1 MRGFKLYFILIFIG
15 LAINSKAQNRTLLGL
30 FGGGEGVIQ
39 SWKYGN
45 STPAP
50 PQFSLTNWYQSH
62 SNYGGFTV
70 VNSNAR
76 SGKYA
81 YNANGGST
89 QGSENGPL
97 IPIDGG
103 STKKWVLQFY
113 AKIMN
118 PSPSGGVYMS
128 FGYLRT
134 PNSDGS
140 SGSNTTYGMAG
151 GPSGA
156 YSYTKVVTTSATITN
171 ANYVALL
178 AGATRSGGYN
188 GTNIDDIAI
197 YETDDGLV
205 DNTSP
210 DAPTNLNIAQN
221 SICPGSAANVSWSSP
236 SSGTDG
242 GGYLVVRYTTN
253 PAANDLPNVNGI
265 YAFGNTITNTNT
277 GSVVYQ
283 GSNTAFTD
291 STCFSNTT
299 YYYNVF
305 TYDKAYN
312 YSAAATTSIATADI
326 GPSTITGVTP
336 NNGPMSSSI
345 IITGT
350 NFNFVPR
357 FNDVW
362 FGPVKGTITAATGTQ
377 LTVTIP
383 KQATYELITH
393 LNYASRKT
401 GKASVP
407 FRTLFTG
414 KLNSGSMWSV
424 NSSLNL
430 GSNQLTRNVVFGD
443 LNLDGK
449 AEQVVVRGNSTSYGL
464 GILSNSTTAGSAST
478 ISFAN
483 SIGLGCPSNPID
495 VKLSDLNGDGKLDI
509 VFISAA
515 SNNTLSIYQNN
526 FVSGTTFAAASFGS
540 RLDISTGSTGGGEK
554 LYVSVGDIDGDGLPD
569 IVTKLESSYFS
580 VFLNTSSNGNIS
592 FGPRNDISVGDWVS
606 GISLG
611 DLDKDGKND
620 IIIASENLS
629 SLLVYKNNSIVG
641 NISLG
646 TPLNLSIDAGSQ
658 NVKVFDIDLDGYLD
672 LVTTCSSAA
681 KVNIFKNLLSGTSPS
696 GTNFTSSNF
705 DTKQVLTT
713 GTSPL
718 GFDYADLDGDGL
730 IDLGVVNNGVGTVS
744 LFKNTSS
751 NGAISFSS
759 KIDYTISNTSLWSMA
774 FVDLNYDN
782 LPDMAF
788 TANNDWSVYYKK
800 NYPFPN
806 ISSITNNICANATV
820 TITGSN
826 LDDATSVTVGGTSVN
841 FSIVSVSS
849 ITFTA
854 TAGVTGSVVVTAPLG
869 NSTYAT
875 AFALG
880 SPTSA
885 TITANSPTTLNANGF
900 YQAYDVVSLTAGN
913 GSTYVWSGGTSLN
926 TAANTFK
933 SSGKYQLT
941 MTNASGCVSSTIV
954 QVLVIVKG
962 LDVYGNVT
970 EDPTVQVTPFGDINR
985 NYAVDKN
992 GIIRDTRS
1000 GNDGSSAT
1008 NASTSAFQIKLE
1020 YPNSADGIYWIKND
1034 NLNSGNAFQI
1044 YADMTTEGGGWMLL
1058 NSSGGRAA
1066 STEITSITSLSTQG
1080 YLPRA
1085 TVIAMSNISTSV
1097 LIKSGPDRTTG
1108 YTYVAVSTD
1117 NRPIVALRSGDTSNN
1132 GAGTWHNSVYTSF
1145 SPSVGSA
1152 TWSDVSGVA
1161 NGWPNMFHSNGSGGA
1176 VHWLPSYSQGAG
1188 LNWDTGYY
1196 YSTWIR

>member
-1 MRGFKLYFILIFIG
+1 MMKGFKLYFLLIFIG
-15 LAINSKAQNRTLLGL
+15 LAINSKAQNRSFMGLL
-30 FGGGEGVIQ
+30 GGGEGVTQ
-39 SWKYGN
+39 SFIFGN
-45 STPAP
+45 SNPVP
-50 PQFSLTNWYQSH
+50 PSYDLSNWWKAH
-62 SNYGGFTV
+62 SNYGGFSVT
-70 VNSNAR
+70 NSGVR
-76 SGKYA
+76 SGNSA
-81 YNANGGST
+81 YTSSGGGT
-89 QGSENGPL
+89 AGVIHGPL
-97 IPIDGG
+97 ISIAGN
-103 STKKWVLQFY
+103 SNKKWVLQFY
-113 AKIMN
+113 GKYNGGGVNGSSSVSLGYQRATDVSGN
-118 PSPSGGVYMS
+118 GQSSTYSFSPS
-128 FGYLRT
+128 R
-134 PNSDGS
+134 S
-140 SGSNTTYGMAG
+140 STTYLKYTLTNVGTTLASYIALRAVDLRG
-151 GPSGA
+151 GD
-156 YSYTKVVTTSATITN
+156 
-171 ANYVALL
+171 
-178 AGATRSGGYN
+178 N
-188 GTNIDDIAI
+188 GTSNIDDIAI

-205 DNTSP
+205 DDTAP
-210 DAPTNLNIAQN
+210 DAPTNLNSALN
-221 SICPGSAANVSWSSP
+221 SICPGSATELSWSGP
-236 SSGTDG
+236 ATGTDG
-242 GGYLVVRYTTN
+242 GGYLVVRYSTN

-265 YAFGNTITNTNT
+265 YEFGNTITNTNT

-283 GSNTAFTD
+283 GANTAFTD

-312 YSAAATTSIATADI
+312 YSTAATTSIATADI
-326 GPSTITGVTP
+326 GPSTITAVMPDT
-336 NNGPMSSSI
+336 GPMSASI
-345 IITGT
+345 TITGT

-362 FGPVKGTITAATGTQ
+362 FGPVKGIITAATGTQ

-383 KQATYELITH
+383 KQSTNEIISH

-407 FRTLFTG
+407 FRTLFSG

-424 NSSLNL
+424 NTTRDL
-430 GSNQLTRNVVFGD
+430 GGNQLTRNVVFGD
-443 LNLDGK
+443 LNLDNK
-449 AEQVVVRGNSTSYGL
+449 AEEVVVSGNSTSYGL
-464 GILSNSTTAGSAST
+464 RILTNTTTAGSASD

-483 SIGLGCPSNPID
+483 SFGLSCPSKPID
-495 VKLSDLNGDGKLDI
+495 LKLSDFNGDGKLDI
-509 VFISAA
+509 VFVSVAT
-515 SNNTLSIYQNN
+515 NNTLSVYKNN
-526 FVSGTTFAAASFGS
+526 YVSGTTLASTSFGT

-580 VFLNTSSNGNIS
+580 IFLNNSSNGNIS

-606 GISLG
+606 GISVG

-629 SLLVYKNNSIVG
+629 SLFVYKNNSTVG

-646 TPLNLSIDAGSQ
+646 TPVYLSVDAGSQ
-658 NVKVFDIDLDGYLD
+658 HIKVFDIDLDGYLD
-672 LVTTCSSAA
+672 IVATCTSAA
-681 KVNIFKNLLSGTSPS
+681 KVNIFKNLLSSTSPS
-696 GTNFTSSNF
+696 GSNFTSSNF
-705 DTKQVLTT
+705 GNKIALTT

-730 IDLGVVNNGVGTVS
+730 IDLGVVNNGTGIVS

-751 NGAISFSS
+751 VGTISFSS
-759 KIDYTISNTSLWSMA
+759 KIDYFISNTSLWSMA
-774 FVDLNYDN
+774 LVDLNYDN

-788 TANNDWSVYYKK
+788 TANNGTSVIYRR
-800 NYPFPN
+800 NYPFPS
-806 ISSITNNICANATV
+806 ISNITNNKCANSIV

-826 LDDATSVTVGGTSVN
+826 LDDATSVTVGGTSIN
-841 FSIVSVSS
+841 YAIVSVSS

-854 TAGVTGSVVVTAPLG
+854 TAGVTGLVSVVAPLG
-869 NSTYAT
+869 TATFAT

-880 SPTSA
+880 TPTAA
-885 TITANSPTTLNANGF
+885 TITANSPTTRNANGI
-900 YQAYDVVSLTAGN
+900 YQAYDIVSLTAGN
-913 GSTYVWSGGTSLN
+913 GSTYVWSGGTSKN
-926 TAANTFK
+926 TALNTFK
-933 SSGKYQLT
+933 SSGKYQVT
-941 MTNASGCVSSTIV
+941 MTTSSGCVSSTIV

-962 LDVYGNVT
+962 LNAYGNVT
-970 EDPTVQVTPFGDINR
+970 EDPIVQVTPNGDINR

-1000 GNDGSSAT
+1000 EQDGSSEIKAG
-1008 NASTSAFQIKLE
+1008 TSAYQIKLE
-1020 YPNSADGIYWIKND
+1020 YPNSVDGIYWVKND
-1034 NLNSGNAFQI
+1034 NLNSGTAFQI

-1058 NSSGGRAA
+1058 NSSGGGAA

-1097 LIKSGPDRTTG
+1097 LIKSGPDRTSG
-1108 YTYVAVSTD
+1108 FTYVALSTD
-1117 NRPIVALRSGDTSNN
+1117 SRPITSLRSGDTSSN

-1145 SPSVGSA
+1145 SPLVGSA

-1161 NGWPNMFHSNGSGGA
+1161 NGWPNMFHSNGNSGA

-1188 LNWDTGYY
+1188 VNWDSGNY

>member
-1 MRGFKLYFILIFIG
+1 MRRFIFIFSLLLFCHISYG
-15 LAINSKAQNRTLLGL
+15 QNRSLIGLL
-30 FGGGEGVIQ
+30 GGGEGVSQ
-39 SWKYGN
+39 SFNFGN
-45 STPAP
+45 SSPVP
-50 PQFSLTNWYQSH
+50 PSYDITKWYKAH
-62 SNYGGFTV
+62 SNYGGFTITSSGV
-70 VNSNAR
+70 R
-76 SGKYA
+76 SGNSA
-81 YNANGGST
+81 YTAGGGGT
-89 QGSENGPL
+89 AGHVHGPL
-97 IPIDGG
+97 IPIAGN
-103 STKKWVLQFY
+103 SNKKWVLQFY
-113 AKIMN
+113 GKYNGGGVNGGSSVSLGYQRATDVSGN
-118 PSPSGGVYMS
+118 GQSSTYSFSPSRSSTSYLKYTLTNAGTSLASYIALRAVNLTGGDY
-128 FGYLRT
+128 
-134 PNSDGS
+134 GS
-140 SGSNTTYGMAG
+140 S
-151 GPSGA
+151 
-156 YSYTKVVTTSATITN
+156 
-171 ANYVALL
+171 
-178 AGATRSGGYN
+178 
-188 GTNIDDIAI
+188 NIDDIAI

-205 DNTSP
+205 DNTAP
-210 DAPTNLNIAQN
+210 DAPTSVNSALN
-221 SICPGSAANVSWSSP
+221 SICPGSATELSWSSP
-236 SSGTDG
+236 ATGTDG

-253 PAANDLPNVNGI
+253 PAANDIPNVNGI

-312 YSAAATTSIATADI
+312 YSTAATTSIATADI

-362 FGPVKGTITAATGTQ
+362 FGPVKGKITAATGTQ
-377 LTVTIP
+377 LTVTLPI
-383 KQATYELITH
+383 QATNELISH

-407 FRTLFTG
+407 FRTLFSG

-424 NSSLNL
+424 NTTRDL
-430 GSNQLTRNVVFGD
+430 GGNQLTRNVVFGD
-443 LNLDGK
+443 LDLDGK
-449 AEQVVVRGNSTSYGL
+449 AEEVVASGNSTSP
-464 GILSNSTTAGSAST
+464 GIRILTNTTTAGSASN
-478 ISFAN
+478 ISF
-483 SIGLGCPSNPID
+483 SSPIGLSCPSKPID
-495 VKLSDLNGDGKLDI
+495 VKLSDFNGDGKLDI
-509 VFISAA
+509 VFVSVAT
-515 SNNTLSIYQNN
+515 NNTLSVYKNN
-526 FVSGTTFAAASFGS
+526 YVSGTTLASTSFGS

-580 VFLNTSSNGNIS
+580 IFLNTSSNGNIS

-606 GISLG
+606 GITVG
-611 DLDKDGKND
+611 DLNKDGKND
-620 IIIASENLS
+620 IVIASENLS
-629 SLLVYKNNSIVG
+629 SLLVYKNNSTVG

-646 TPLNLSIDAGSQ
+646 TPVNLSVDSGSQ
-658 NVKVFDIDLDGYLD
+658 HVKVFDIDLDGYLD
-672 LVTTCSSAA
+672 LVTTCNSAA
-681 KVNIFKNLLSGTSPS
+681 KVNIFKNLLSNTSPS
-696 GTNFTSSNF
+696 GSNFTSSNF
-705 DTKQVLTT
+705 GTKLILTT

-730 IDLGVVNNGVGTVS
+730 IDLGVVNNGTGIVS

-751 NGAISFSS
+751 NGEISFSS
-759 KIDYTISNTSLWSMA
+759 KIDYFISNSGLWSMA
-774 FVDLNYDN
+774 LVDLNYDN

-788 TANNDWSVYYKK
+788 TANNGTSIIYRR
-800 NYPFPN
+800 NFPFPS
-806 ISSITNNICANATV
+806 ISSITNNKCANSVV

-841 FSIVSVSS
+841 FAIVSVSS

-854 TAGVTGSVVVTAPLG
+854 TAGVTGLVSVVAPLG
-869 NSTYAT
+869 NSTFAT

-880 SPTSA
+880 TPTAA
-885 TITANSPTTLNANGF
+885 TITANSPTALNANGF

-933 SSGKYQLT
+933 SSGRYQVT
-941 MTNASGCVSSTIV
+941 MTNASGCVSSTFV

-1008 NASTSAFQIKLE
+1008 YASTSAYQIKLE
-1020 YPNSADGIYWIKND
+1020 YPNSLDGIYWIKND
-1034 NLNSGNAFQI
+1034 NLNGGNAFQI

-1176 VHWLPSYSQGAG
+1176 AHWLPSYSQGAG
-1188 LNWDTGYY
+1188 INWDSGSF